1 MRNLVVRTK
10 FTGAAS
16 MDMPTDTELD
26 PQTMDALPPNPD
38 PTDQPPPPEVNV
50 FAPWALGPLQL
61 KNRMVMAPLT
71 RSRAREGNVPSAMAA
86 NYYSQRAGAGLIIT
100 EATQATS
107 DGQGYI
113 DTPGVFSEAQVA
125 EWKTVTDAVHEK
137 GGLIFCQL
145 WHVGRI
151 SHPDFRGGEIPVA
164 PSAIAPQ
171 DVQSYT
177 ANGFQDI
184 PTPRAL
190 ETSEIAGIVSG
201 FHQAAMNAQAAG
213 FDGVEVHGAN
223 GYLLDQFLEDSTNQ
237 RTDEYG
243 GSVENRARLLFDV
256 IDAVTSV
263 WGSVRVGVRLSP
275 GSSFNDMGDSQP
287 QETFG
292 YVVRRM
298 AELNLAYLHLIEQP
312 EAEGGTASQDLTAR
326 IFRTLYPGTI
336 IVAGG
341 YTLERANAVLK
352 SGDANLVAFG
362 KLFIANPD
370 LVERFKQGAQLNTP
384 NAETFYGGGAEGYID
399 YPTLDAVEA

>member
-1 MRNLVVRTK
+1 
-10 FTGAAS
+10 
-16 MDMPTDTELD
+16 MDTPTVDTESLD
-26 PQTMDALPPNPD
+26 PHTMDALPPNPE
-38 PTDQPPPPEVNV
+38 PTDQPVPPAVDV

-71 RSRAREGNVPSAMAA
+71 RSRAREGNVPSVMAA
-86 NYYSQRAGAGLIIT
+86 DYYSQRAGAGLIIT
-100 EATQATS
+100 EATQATA

-113 DTPGVFSEAQVA
+113 DTPGIFSDAQVA
-125 EWKTVTDAVHEK
+125 EWKKVTDAVHEK

-151 SHPDFRGGEIPVA
+151 SHPDFRGGEVPVA
-164 PSAIAPQ
+164 PSAVTPRG
-171 DVQSYT
+171 VQSYT

-190 ETSEIAGIVSG
+190 ETSEIAEIVAG
-201 FHQAAMNAQAAG
+201 FHHAAMKAQAAG

-243 GSVENRARLLFDV
+243 GSVEKRARLLFEVVDV
-256 IDAVTSV
+256 VTAV
-263 WGSVRVGVRLSP
+263 WGSARVGVRLSP
-275 GSSFNDMGDSQP
+275 GGSFNDMGDSQP

-292 YVVRRM
+292 YVVRRL

-312 EAEGGTASQDLTAR
+312 EPEGESAIPDLTAGF
-326 IFRTLYPGTI
+326 FRTLYPGTI

-352 SGDANLVAFG
+352 SGAANLIAFG

-370 LVERFKQGAQLNTP
+370 LVERFKQGAPLNTP
-384 NAETFYGGGAEGYID
+384 NPDTFYGGGAEGYID
-399 YPTLDAVEA
+399 YPTLKTG

>member
-1 MRNLVVRTK
+1 
-10 FTGAAS
+10 
-16 MDMPTDTELD
+16 MDTSTIDTPT
-26 PQTMDALPPNPD
+26 QDALPPNPD
-38 PTDQPPPPEVNV
+38 PTDQPPTPVVEV

-71 RSRAREGNVPSAMAA
+71 RSRAGQGNVPSAMAA

-100 EATQATS
+100 EATQATP

-113 DTPGVFSEAQVA
+113 DTPGVYSEAQIA
-125 EWKTVTDAVHEK
+125 EWKKVTDAVHEK

-151 SHPDFRGGEIPVA
+151 SHPDFRGGEVPVA
-164 PSAIAPQ
+164 PSAIAPRG
-171 DVQSYT
+171 VQSYT
-177 ANGFQDI
+177 ASGFQDI

-190 ETSEIAGIVSG
+190 ETNEISDIVAG
-201 FHQAAMNAQAAG
+201 FHQAAKNAQASG

-223 GYLLDQFLEDSTNQ
+223 GYLLDQFLEDSTNP

-256 IDAVTSV
+256 IDVVTAV

-275 GSSFNDMGDSQP
+275 GGSFNDMGDSRP

-292 YVVRRM
+292 YVVRRL

-312 EAEGGTASQDLTAR
+312 QLEGEASTPDLTAQF
-326 IFRTLYPGTI
+326 FRTLYPGTI

-352 SGDANLVAFG
+352 SGGANLIAFG

-370 LVERFKQGAQLNTP
+370 LVERFKQGGSLNTP
-384 NAETFYGGGAEGYID
+384 NPETFYGGGAEGYID
-399 YPTLDAVEA
+399 YPTLKSGQAV

>member
-1 MRNLVVRTK
+1 
-10 FTGAAS
+10 
-16 MDMPTDTELD
+16 MDTPTIDTTT
-26 PQTMDALPPNPD
+26 QDALPPNPD
-38 PTDQPPPPEVNV
+38 PTDQPPAPVVDV

-71 RSRAREGNVPSAMAA
+71 RSRAGQGNIPSAMAA
-86 NYYSQRAGAGLIIT
+86 QYYSERAGAGLIIT
-100 EATQATS
+100 EATQATA

-113 DTPGVFSEAQVA
+113 DTPGVYSEAQVA
-125 EWKTVTDAVHEK
+125 EWKKVTDAVHEN

-151 SHPDFRGGEIPVA
+151 SHPDFRGGEVPVA
-164 PSAIAPQ
+164 PSAIAPRG
-171 DVQSYT
+171 VQSYT

-190 ETSEIAGIVSG
+190 EISEIADIVAG
-201 FHQAAMNAQAAG
+201 FHEAAKNAQAAG

-243 GSVENRARLLFDV
+243 GSVENRGRLLFDV
-256 IDAVTSV
+256 IDVVTAV

-275 GSSFNDMGDSQP
+275 GGSFNDMGDSQP

-292 YVVRRM
+292 YVVRRL

-312 EAEGGTASQDLTAR
+312 EAADGAASLDLTAR
-326 IFRTLYPGTI
+326 FFRPMYPGTI

-341 YTLERANAVLK
+341 YTLERASAVLK
-352 SGDANLVAFG
+352 SAHANLVAFG

-370 LVERFKQGAQLNTP
+370 LVERFKQGAPLNTP

-399 YPTLDAVEA
+399 YPRLDAVEA

>member
-1 MRNLVVRTK
+1 
-10 FTGAAS
+10 
-16 MDMPTDTELD
+16 MDTPTDTELD
-26 PQTMDALPPNPD
+26 QQTLDALPPNAE
-38 PTDQPPPPEVNV
+38 PTDQPATPVVNV

-71 RSRAREGNVPSAMAA
+71 RSRARGGNVPSEMAA
-86 NYYSQRAGAGLIIT
+86 DYYSQRAGASLIIT

-113 DTPGVFSEAQVA
+113 DTPGVFSEAQVT
-125 EWKTVTDAVHEK
+125 EWKKVTDAVHEK
-137 GGLIFCQL
+137 GGLIFVQL

-151 SHPDFRGGEIPVA
+151 SHPDFRGGKAPVA
-164 PSAIAPQ
+164 PSAIAPRGM
-171 DVQSYT
+171 QSYT
-177 ANGFQDI
+177 AKGFQDI
-184 PTPRAL
+184 PAPRAL
-190 ETSEIAGIVSG
+190 ETAEIADIVAG
-201 FHQAAMNAQAAG
+201 FHQAAKNAQAAG

-237 RTDEYG
+237 RTDAYG
-243 GSVENRARLLFDV
+243 GSMENRARLLFEV
-256 IDAVTSV
+256 IDAVTAV

-275 GSSFNDMGDSQP
+275 GGSFNDMGDSQP

-292 YVVRRM
+292 YVVQRL

-312 EAEGGTASQDLTAR
+312 QPEGESATLDLTAHF
-326 IFRTLYPGTI
+326 FRPMYPGTI

-352 SGDANLVAFG
+352 SGAANLVAFG

-370 LVERFKQGAQLNTP
+370 LVERFKQGAPLNTP
-384 NAETFYGGGAEGYID
+384 NPETFYGGGAEGYID
-399 YPTLDAVEA
+399 YPTLKSGITV

>member
-1 MRNLVVRTK
+1 
-10 FTGAAS
+10 
-16 MDMPTDTELD
+16 MDTPTDTELD
-26 PQTMDALPPNPD
+26 SQTLDALPPNPE
-38 PTDQPPPPEVNV
+38 PTDQPAPPAVDV

-71 RSRAREGNVPSAMAA
+71 RSRAGEGNVPSAMAA

-113 DTPGVFSEAQVA
+113 DTPGVFSDAQVA
-125 EWKTVTDAVHEK
+125 EWKKVTDAVHAK

-151 SHPDFRGGEIPVA
+151 SHPDFRGGEVPVA
-164 PSAIAPQ
+164 PSAIAPRG
-171 DVQSYT
+171 VQSYT
-177 ANGFQDI
+177 AKGFQDI

-190 ETSEIAGIVSG
+190 EAGEIADIVAG
-201 FHQAAMNAQAAG
+201 FHQAALNAQSAG

-237 RTDEYG
+237 RTDAYG

-256 IDAVTSV
+256 IDAVTTV

-275 GSSFNDMGDSQP
+275 GGSFNDMGDSQP

-292 YVVRRM
+292 YVVRRL

-312 EAEGGTASQDLTAR
+312 QPEGQSSSPDLTAHF
-326 IFRTLYPGTI
+326 FRTMYPGTI

-370 LVERFKQGAQLNTP
+370 LVERFKQGAPLNTP
-384 NAETFYGGGAEGYID
+384 NPETFYGGGAEGYID
-399 YPTLDAVEA
+399 YPALKSGQAA

>member
-1 MRNLVVRTK
+1 
-10 FTGAAS
+10 
-16 MDMPTDTELD
+16 
-26 PQTMDALPPNPD
+26 MDALPPNPE
-38 PTDQPPPPEVNV
+38 PTDQPAPPAVDV
-50 FAPWALGPLQL
+50 FAPWALGLLQL

-71 RSRAREGNVPSAMAA
+71 RSRARGGNVPSAMAA

-100 EATQATS
+100 EATQATA

-113 DTPGVFSEAQVA
+113 STPGVYDDAQVA
-125 EWKTVTDAVHEK
+125 EWKKVTDAVHLK

-151 SHPDFRGGEIPVA
+151 SHPDFRGGEVPVA
-164 PSAIAPQ
+164 PSAVAPRG
-171 DVQSYT
+171 VQSYT

-190 ETSEIAGIVSG
+190 ETSEIADIVAG
-201 FHQAAMNAQAAG
+201 FHQAAMNAEAAG

-237 RTDEYG
+237 RTDKYG
-243 GSVENRARLLFDV
+243 GSLENRARLLFEV
-256 IDAVTSV
+256 IDAVTTV
-263 WGSVRVGVRLSP
+263 WGSERVGVRLSP
-275 GSSFNDMGDSQP
+275 GGSFNDMSDTRP

-292 YVVRRM
+292 YVVRRL

-312 EAEGGTASQDLTAR
+312 QAEATTQDLSAR
-326 IFRTLYPGTI
+326 FFRPMYPGTI

-370 LVERFKQGAQLNTP
+370 LVERFKQRAPLNTP
-384 NAETFYGGGAEGYID
+384 NPETFYGGGAEGYID
-399 YPTLDAVEA
+399 YPTLNSGES